1 MVVCEKL
8 LVLYHYQVTAIEVC
22 TAEILYLQPRA
33 GDKVPDDIFSREEPD
48 FIFNPSFCI
57 G

>member
-1 MVVCEKL
+1 MVVCERSL
-8 LVLYHYQVTAIEVC
+8 ALYYYEVIAAEVC

-33 GDKVPDDIFSREEPD
+33 GDRVPDDIFSREEPD